1 MEGGDSEFAKF
12 TVPTLK
18 AFLKASSQSVSGNK
32 QELVARA
39 IGCQR
44 THFFHALAIRGGK
57 GEEKKKKKKNRCK
70 DRFPPILHHLLP
82 VILANATLVE

>member
-18 AFLKASSQSVSGNK
+18 AFLKARSQSVSGNK

-39 IGCQR
+39 IGCKQQQQ
-44 THFFHALAIRGGK
+44 TNK
-57 GEEKKKKKKNRCK
+57 EQNMS
-70 DRFPPILHHLLP
+70 
-82 VILANATLVE
+82 